1 MILESFQI
9 AILSL
14 VIELVDEAC
23 LDFQQQPVGIVDQAV
38 RLNRHTY
45 GFVNFVFGGENID
58 FANAVGNQ

>member
-1 MILESFQI
+1 M
-9 AILSL
+9 
-14 VIELVDEAC
+14 IELVDEAC